1 MEMENTELLRKRE
14 AKRLVDWI
22 KLHRNEWE
30 CLCHS
35 MAEDEWE
42 LDTEEAVHL
51 LTEFRNGGFYQI
63 LIILLSVLHIN
74 HWEAR
79 EEINFTLFEKLSD
92 VWDEH
97 KVGEITDKIIRS
109 LTAGKEA

>member
-1 MEMENTELLRKRE
+1 MIRHGSLK
-14 AKRLVDWI
+14 
-22 KLHRNEWE
+22 
-30 CLCHS
+30 
-35 MAEDEWE
+35 
-42 LDTEEAVHL
+42 AVSYTH
-51 LTEFRNGGFYQI
+51 
-63 LIILLSVLHIN
+63 LLSVLHIN

-79 EEINFTLFEKLSD
+79 EEINFTLFENLSD